1 MKKRS
6 TSSSVMAIDPS
17 DPALILS
24 ASERKDA
31 MRRTLSPKS
40 SAPLDLQNLP
50 VDPAMDAA
58 QAHDEAIRM
67 REAGASAAPSPGR
80 SQ

>member
-6 TSSSVMAIDPS
+6 TSSSVKAIDPS

-24 ASERKDA
+24 ASERKA
-31 MRRTLSPKS
+31 LREMSSPKS

-50 VDPAMDAA
+50 FDPAEGAMQEHN
-58 QAHDEAIRM
+58 QALKL
-67 REAGASAAPSPGR
+67 REAGASAAPSPAR